1 MKTHKLD
8 AISLVFGAIFA
19 LMGLAFLVFENP
31 WRSLLIDVQWSW
43 LAPLALIALGVAI
56 LTPLFR
62 RTSSATT
69 LLDEAPDPEAIEEL
83 TPSPLD

>member
-1 MKTHKLD
+1 ME
-8 AISLVFGAIFA
+8 
-19 LMGLAFLVFENP
+19 LAGPVGP
-31 WRSLLIDVQWSW
+31 H
-43 LAPLALIALGVAI
+43 LGVAI